1 MLDVKRLAEYLC
13 AKYDGVII
21 TVYSDRALIM
31 FDTEAA
37 YNNAVGDKALKGFL
51 HGRAENSE
59 DYVFLGVA
67 RTMLGLQC
75 MLE

>member
-1 MLDVKRLAEYLC
+1 MKRLAEYLC

-37 YNNAVGDKALKGFL
+37 YDSAVGDKALKGFL